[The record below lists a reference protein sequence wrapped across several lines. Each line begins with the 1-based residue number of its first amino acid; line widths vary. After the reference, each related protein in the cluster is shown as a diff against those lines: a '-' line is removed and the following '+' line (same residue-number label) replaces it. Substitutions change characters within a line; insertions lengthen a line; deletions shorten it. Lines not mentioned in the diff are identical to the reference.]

1 MVGTTGPVTAMSEP
15 AVAVLGSVVGASWRG
30 MRWKGLTSEAR
41 PRGRR
46 SERGKAE
53 AEERRARRGVTVV
66 VRIVDDSVE
75 LALVEGVERDR
86 RKNEKE

>member
-1 MVGTTGPVTAMSEP
+1 MVGTTGPVMTTSAP

-53 AEERRARRGVTVV
+53 VEERRARRAVTVV
-66 VRIVDDSVE
+66 GRISNDSVE
-75 LALVEGVERDR
+75 LALVEEV
-86 RKNEKE
+86 